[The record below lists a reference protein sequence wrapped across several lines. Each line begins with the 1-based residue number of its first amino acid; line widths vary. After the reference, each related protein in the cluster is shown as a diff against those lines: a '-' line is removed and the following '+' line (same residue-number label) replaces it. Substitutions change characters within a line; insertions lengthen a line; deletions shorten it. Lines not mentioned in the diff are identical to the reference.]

1 MTLPDGERR
10 FPLSG
15 PLDLVRTLSALT
27 FGPRDPRSFVR
38 PDGFWMAV
46 RTPDGAVTF
55 RAYFPEPATVAVE
68 TWGAGSAWLIER
80 AADLLG
86 LSDPI
91 EDFRPE
97 HPLVARIH
105 RTIPGW
111 RMPRLPL
118 VLETLVPVIEG
129 QLVTS
134 EESFRSHRN
143 LVLRYG
149 DPAPGPIRLKVA
161 PSAATLETLPSH
173 AFTPLGFLSKH
184 TRTVRLAAS
193 RARRLEEAASMPL
206 VPAAQ
211 RLMAIPG
218 IGPWTALTVLVRT
231 LGHADAVPTGDF
243 HLPSLVSL
251 ALAGEESRDDR
262 RMLELLEPFRPHR
275 WRVVRLLVAGGP
287 RRARRSPLAP
297 IRPLPDAGG

>member
-1 MTLPDGERR
+1 MPPDGERR
-10 FPLSG
+10 FALTG
-15 PLDLVRTLSALT
+15 PLDLLRTMSPLT
-27 FGPRDPRSFVR
+27 FGPRDPRSFTR
-38 PDGFWMAV
+38 DDGFWLAV
-46 RTPDGAVTF
+46 RSPDGPVTF
-55 RAYFPEPATVAVE
+55 RAYFPQRDTVAIE
-68 TWGAGSAWLIER
+68 TWGPGSAWLLER
-80 AADLLG
+80 SEDLLG
-86 LSDPI
+86 LRDPLD
-91 EDFRPE
+91 DFRPE

-105 RTIPGW
+105 RAFPGW

-118 VLETLVPVIEG
+118 VLEALVPVIQG

-149 DPAPGPIRLKVA
+149 ETAPGPVRLKVA
-161 PSAATLETLPSH
+161 PSAETIAALPNH

-184 TRTVRLAAS
+184 TRAVKLAAS
-193 RARRLEEAASMPL
+193 RARRMEEAASMEL

-211 RLMAIPG
+211 RLMAIQG
-218 IGPWTALTVLVRT
+218 IGPWTALTVLART

-275 WRVVRLLVAGGP
+275 WRVVRLLMAGGP
-287 RRARRSPLAP
+287 RPARHAPLP
-297 IRPLPDAGG
+297 TIRPLPDAEW

>member
-1 MTLPDGERR
+1 MTVPDGEVR
-10 FPLSG
+10 FPLPG
-15 PLDLVRTLSALT
+15 PLDLVRTLRALT
-27 FGPRDPRSFVR
+27 FGPRDPRTFTR

-46 RTPDGAVTF
+46 RTPDGAVTV
-55 RAYFPEPATVAVE
+55 RAWFPDADTVALQ
-68 TWGAGSAWLIER
+68 TWGPGSAWLLER

-86 LSDPI
+86 LSDAL

-111 RMPRLPL
+111 RLPRLPL

-149 DPAPGPIRLKVA
+149 ETAPGPIRLKVA
-161 PSAATLETLPSH
+161 PSAATLHSLPSH
-173 AFTPLGFLSKH
+173 AFTPLGFLAKH
-184 TRTVRLAAS
+184 TRAIRLAAS
-193 RARRLEEAASMPL
+193 RARRLEEAASMAL

-218 IGPWTALTVLVRT
+218 IGPWTALTVLGRT

-243 HLPSLVSL
+243 HLPSLVTL
-251 ALAGEESRDDR
+251 ALAGEESGDDR

-287 RRARRSPLAP
+287 RQARRTPLAP
-297 IRPLPDAGG
+297 IRPLPDAGW